1 MQNSISKI
9 PVQVFIDY
17 VVEKLR
23 KSNPFLAFSVDESAK
38 VLGGAVVHIP
48 QSGASPKTVKN
59 RSTFPATAVKR
70 EDSFITYAL
79 NEYSTDP
86 THVTWHEENEISYDK
101 TDSVLNDHVET
112 LMEVVGDD
120 MIYSWFTGF
129 KTDGKTPD
137 VIPQKNVVFTSG
149 ASRAVFEEGQTGN
162 RKKLTYK
169 DIQNLAVKFNKAN
182 VKKQE
187 RYLMLESNMYQELIE
202 SLSENQ
208 MAAFQ
213 AAANVEE
220 GVVGKLCGFK
230 VMDRSTVAYFTSSGT
245 PIVPGAALSATDC
258 VGGIAWQKDCVA
270 RALGDIVPFQDL
282 ANPMYYGDIFSALVK
297 AGGRCR
303 RADWAGVCAI
313 VEGTAA

>member
-9 PVQVFIDY
+9 PVQVFMDY

-112 LMEVVGDD
+112 LMEAVGDD

-169 DIQNLAVKFNKAN
+169 DIQKLAVKFNKAN

-187 RYLMLESNMYQELIE
+187 SVYGFLRWR
-202 SLSENQ
+202 
-208 MAAFQ
+208 
-213 AAANVEE
+213 NVPL
-220 GVVGKLCGFK
+220 K
-230 VMDRSTVAYFTSSGT
+230 MDLK
-245 PIVPGAALSATDC
+245 I
-258 VGGIAWQKDCVA
+258 
-270 RALGDIVPFQDL
+270 
-282 ANPMYYGDIFSALVK
+282 
-297 AGGRCR
+297 
-303 RADWAGVCAI
+303 
-313 VEGTAA
+313 